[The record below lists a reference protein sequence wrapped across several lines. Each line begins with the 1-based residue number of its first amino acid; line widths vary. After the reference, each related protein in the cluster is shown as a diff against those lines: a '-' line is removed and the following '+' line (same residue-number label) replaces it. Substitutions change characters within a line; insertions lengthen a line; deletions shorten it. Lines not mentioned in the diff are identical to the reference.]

1 MVIVV
6 RYWGA
11 TLLRSLMKKTK
22 AAPIAMYPTKKRK
35 KVTSSKVAPS
45 AVTNSGRP
53 SAPIGFVSTALTVE
67 AIARAKV
74 AIKSRLVVLENL
86 SVIMF
91 LNRITTPF
99 YL

>member
-6 RYWGA
+6 RYCGA

-22 AAPIAMYPTKKRK
+22 GAPIADVPHEEEEEGRQFQA
-35 KVTSSKVAPS
+35 SPS
-45 AVTNSGRP
+45 TVTNQEDLGQ
-53 SAPIGFVSTALTVE
+53 FVQPRLTVE

-74 AIKSRLVVLENL
+74 AIKSRLVVFENL

-91 LNRITTPF
+91 LNTPWSQ
-99 YL
+99 LCL